1 VQGWAY
7 QSTCEGWHGG
17 SSSKYFN
24 TYNSGDVITVEVD
37 VDADTLSFFINGEP
51 GGVVRTVWRGRLWL
65 PVAFCS
71 LVCGLVCPF
80 ATLCCLACSA
90 DLSIRS

>member
-1 VQGWAY
+1 LQGWAY

-51 GGVVRTVWRGRLWL
+51 GGVVRTVWRGHVWPL
-65 PVAFCS
+65 VAM
-71 LVCGLVCPF
+71 CGL
-80 ATLCCLACSA
+80 L
-90 DLSIRS
+90 